1 MSSLATFRVTLE
13 PLEEACIMRAAGE
26 IDMDTANGLR
36 SQLAAT
42 RAAKLTTLL
51 DLSRVTF
58 IDSSGL
64 HVLLDAARL
73 VNSEWA
79 FFIVR
84 PSSVVLQLLEVSGT
98 RELLPLVHPE
108 GDEPRQSPV
117 LLRARHVA

>member
-26 IDMDTANGLR
+26 IDMNTADGLR

-51 DLSRVTF
+51 DLSRVSF

-64 HVLLDAARL
+64 HVLLDAARS
-73 VNSEWA
+73 VSTDWA
-79 FFIVR
+79 LFIVR
-84 PSSVVLQLLEVSGT
+84 PSSVVLQLIEVSGT
-98 RELLPLVHPE
+98 REMLPLVHPE
-108 GDEPRQSPV
+108 GDEPRQSGGLV
-117 LLRARHVA
+117 RALHVA